1 MATRLPTGIT
11 VLDRRLGGGI
21 PPGSIVLLEAT
32 PASQSELFLYE
43 FTAARGTLYL
53 TTVRS
58 EAAVN
63 DAFQRVNTRTGNP
76 TIRDIGSDAPLDH
89 ANRLVGALP
98 DGANLIVDIVD
109 VLERSEPARYRSFL
123 NELQTQM
130 VNTGGLA
137 ILHGLSGRAV
147 PENRDLSAYMA
158 DVVFDLHTEIK
169 GQEIVNRLAVPKF
182 RGGAAMDETIK
193 LKLTD
198 QVTVDTSRDI
208 A

>member
-1 MATRLPTGIT
+1 MSDRLPTGIT
-11 VLDRRLGGGI
+11 VLDRQIGGGI
-21 PPGSIVLLEAT
+21 PAGSIVLLEAP

-43 FTAARGTLYL
+43 FTATRGTLYL

-58 EAAVN
+58 EAAVA
-63 DAFQRVNTRTGNP
+63 DAFDRVNTRVGNP

-98 DGANLIVDIVD
+98 EGANLIVDVVD
-109 VLERSEPARYRSFL
+109 VLEQSDSARYRSFL
-123 NELQTQM
+123 NELQTQI

-137 ILHGLSGRAV
+137 ILHAMKGRSIPA
-147 PENRDLSAYMA
+147 NRDVTEHMA
-158 DVVFDLHTEIK
+158 DLVFDLQTEVK

-193 LKLTD
+193 LKLAE
-198 QVTVDTSRDI
+198 QVAVDTSRDI